1 MTTAAITDHLRNSEL
16 GDLARALESQRTRSL
31 DLVVPGQ
38 QLRVD
43 QGHFVIEGTE
53 PQLSDEG
60 VTTADGLYTPTL
72 VGDEGVAAKLDI
84 PVRYLRRMRAEHVE
98 LYDANVNGWLARSD
112 KSYLLRM
119 LRSDDPT
126 RNIVEGTA
134 GVMRAFLSDS
144 YRVIDNFDVLLAA
157 LSGLQ
162 QAGVAAP
169 KIQADLTD
177 RRMVVRVQS
186 SDVAAMAPELLK
198 DYRSPFS
205 GQTGA
210 DNPTVWA
217 GFVIA
222 NSETGGGAFTITPRL
237 VVEIC
242 TNGMTMTRDAMREV
256 HLGGRMDEGVVRW
269 SETTARKNLELVTS
283 QTADAVATFMDK
295 AYVERKV
302 TELERA
308 AGAKVADPQQ
318 TIATVSKRLGFT
330 QEQQTS
336 ILSHFIQGADVSAGG
351 VLHAITATAQT
362 LPDGD
367 AAYDMEAKAIPAM
380 ELAASLR

>member
-1 MTTAAITDHLRNSEL
+1 MTTAAISDHLRNSEL
-16 GDLARALESQRTRSL
+16 GTLARALESQRTRSV
-31 DLVVPGQ
+31 DLVVPAQ

-53 PQLSDEG
+53 PQITEDG

-84 PVRYLRRMRAEHVE
+84 PVKYLRRLRCEHVD
-98 LYDANVNGWLARSD
+98 LYDKNVNGWLERSD

-119 LRSDDPT
+119 LRSDDET

-134 GVMRAFLSDS
+134 GVMRAFLSSS

-157 LSGLQ
+157 LAGLQ
-162 QAGVAAP
+162 QAGVATP
-169 KIQADLTD
+169 KISADLTD

-186 SDVAAMAPELLK
+186 TDVAARAPELLK
-198 DYRSPFS
+198 DYRSPFT

-210 DNPTVWA
+210 DNPIVWA
-217 GFVIA
+217 GFEIA
-222 NSETGGGAFTITPRL
+222 NSETGGGAFTITPRI

-242 TNGMTMTRDAMREV
+242 TNGMKMTRDAMREV

-269 SETTARKNLELVTS
+269 SEATARKNLELVTS
-283 QTADAVATFMDK
+283 QTADAVATFMD
-295 AYVERKV
+295 ADYVQAKV
-302 TELERA
+302 AELERS
-308 AGAKVADPQQ
+308 AGAKVTDPQQ

-330 QEQQTS
+330 QDQQTS
-336 ILSHFIQGADVSAGG
+336 ILSHFIRGADVSAGG

-362 LPDGD
+362 LDDGD
-367 AAYDMEAKAIPAM
+367 AAYDMESKAVAAM
-380 ELAASLR
+380 ELAASIR

>member
-1 MTTAAITDHLRNSEL
+1 MTTAAISDHLRNSEL
-16 GDLARALESQRTRSL
+16 GTLARALESQRTRSV
-31 DLVVPGQ
+31 DLVVPAR

-53 PQLSDEG
+53 PQISEDG
-60 VTTADGLYTPTL
+60 VTTADGLYTPTP

-84 PVRYLRRMRAEHVE
+84 PVRYLRRMRCEHVE

-119 LRSDDPT
+119 LRSDDET

-157 LSGLQ
+157 LAGLQ
-162 QAGVAAP
+162 QAGVATP
-169 KIQADLTD
+169 KISADLTD

-186 SDVAAMAPELLK
+186 TDVAARAPKLLS
-198 DYRSPFS
+198 DYRSPFT
-205 GQTGA
+205 GLTGA
-210 DNPTVWA
+210 DNPIVWA
-217 GFVIA
+217 GFEIA

-242 TNGMTMTRDAMREV
+242 TNGMKMTRDAMREV

-269 SETTARKNLELVTS
+269 SETTRGRTWSWSPARPPTPWRRSWTRRTS
-283 QTADAVATFMDK
+283 
-295 AYVERKV
+295 R
-302 TELERA
+302 R
-308 AGAKVADPQQ
+308 
-318 TIATVSKRLGFT
+318 R
-330 QEQQTS
+330 
-336 ILSHFIQGADVSAGG
+336 
-351 VLHAITATAQT
+351 
-362 LPDGD
+362 
-367 AAYDMEAKAIPAM
+367 
-380 ELAASLR
+380 

>member
-1 MTTAAITDHLRNSEL
+1 MTTTAINDHLRNSEL
-16 GDLARALESQRTRSL
+16 GTLARALESQRTRSL
-31 DLVVPGQ
+31 DLVVPAQ

-53 PQLSDEG
+53 PQITEAG
-60 VTTADGLYTPTL
+60 VTTADGLYTPTI
-72 VGDEGVAAKLDI
+72 VGDEGVAAKLEI
-84 PVRYLRRMRAEHVE
+84 PVRYLRRLRADNVE
-98 LYDANVNGWLARSD
+98 LYDANVNSWLARDERSF
-112 KSYLLRM
+112 LLRM
-119 LRSDDPT
+119 LRSDDET

-186 SDVAAMAPELLK
+186 TDVAALAPELLK

-283 QTADAVATFMDK
+283 QTADAVATFMDR

-362 LPDGD
+362 LADGD
-367 AAYDMEAKAIPAM
+367 AAYDMESKAVAAM